1 MDIRILSDGPWI
13 YAIYEGDDRLN
24 KKEADELFE
33 YILNWMNTTQY
44 PEEEDEEGV

>member
-24 KKEADELFE
+24 KKEAQELFD
-33 YILNWMNTTQY
+33 YMLNWMNTTQY
-44 PEEEDEEGV
+44 PEDEEDV

>member
-24 KKEADELFE
+24 KKEAQELFD
-33 YILNWMNTTQY
+33 YMLNWMNTTQY
-44 PEEEDEEGV
+44 QEDEEDV